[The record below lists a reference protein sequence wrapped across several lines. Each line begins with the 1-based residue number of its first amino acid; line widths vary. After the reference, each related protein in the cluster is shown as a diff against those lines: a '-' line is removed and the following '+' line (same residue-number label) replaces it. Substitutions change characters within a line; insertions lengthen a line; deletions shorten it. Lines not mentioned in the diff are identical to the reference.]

1 MSHSAFLP
9 RARHVVSRIPALA
22 IAAIV
27 VSACSSDT
35 GPRDPAMTQ
44 LSFSGASADFVSAGN
59 VASSAAS
66 DISMTIGG
74 HTLVVQHVELTVDR
88 AELER
93 SGGAACMEREDN
105 DHGDHFFDR
114 NDDCRDVKIHPATV
128 DLPLGGGV
136 VTLNGDTIPA
146 GTYRELEVSV
156 SRIRLIG
163 TFDGH
168 AFDDTLAVRL
178 RREIEFNPDLVV
190 VDGTPVSITVNLPVA
205 RWFINNDG
213 SLLDPVKLHTD
224 AALQTTF
231 RLRVLG
237 LFRVFRDHDRDGHE
251 DRD

>member
-9 RARHVVSRIPALA
+9 RARRVVSRVPVLL
-22 IAAIV
+22 IAGIV
-27 VSACSSDT
+27 ASACSSDT
-35 GPRDPAMTQ
+35 SPRDPAMTQ
-44 LSFSGASADFVSAGN
+44 LSFSGASADLVSAN
-59 VASSAAS
+59 STANAVAS

-93 SGGAACMEREDN
+93 AGGAACMEREDN

-114 NDDCRDVKIHPATV
+114 NDDCKDVKVHAATF

-136 VTLNGDTIPA
+136 VTLSGDTIPA

-156 SRIRLIG
+156 SRIRLTG
-163 TFDGH
+163 TFDGK

-178 RREIEFNPDLVV
+178 RREIEFNPALAV

-224 AALQTTF
+224 TALQATF
-231 RLRVLG
+231 RARVLG
-237 LFRVFRDHDRDGHE
+237 LFRAFRDHDRDGRE
-251 DRD
+251 DHD